1 MSVSKLTALNRK
13 SYNVPDDVNGVI
25 ISEVVNHGEADKKG
39 LDLGDIVVE
48 VNQQSVIEPESFKDI
63 LDRAVK
69 DKKSSVLLLVNRGGD
84 VRFVALK
91 LNNE

>member
-48 VNQQSVIEPESFKDI
+48 VNQQSVIEPKSFKDI

-91 LNNE
+91 LDNE